1 MLIARQL
8 IALLILAG
16 ITAYAASDSV
26 DLTTWNV
33 VGDVEWQFVEGTAEA
48 GPQEAIGYLVSTET
62 YSDFRLSIEFW
73 IEDDTNSGIFVRC
86 IDAETISADDCYEAN
101 IWDNHPNQD
110 SRTGSIVKHVKP
122 QADVDTVGQW
132 NTYNVEVRGN
142 TINLSVNEKHTAT
155 LEDDRLK
162 TGFVALQYG
171 GKGRL
176 RFRNLEFTPL

>member
-8 IALLILAG
+8 IALLVLAG
-16 ITAYAASDSV
+16 ITAYAASNTV

-33 VGDVEWQFVEGTAEA
+33 IGDVEWQFDEGTAEA
-48 GPQEAIGYLVSTET
+48 GPQEATGYLVSTKA
-62 YSDFRLSIEFW
+62 YLDFRLSIEFW

-86 IDAETISADDCYEAN
+86 IDGETISADNCYEAN
-101 IWDNHPNQD
+101 IWDNHANQD

-122 QADVDTVGQW
+122 QAHVETVGRW
-132 NTYNVEVRGN
+132 NTYNVEVRNN
-142 TINLSVNEKHTAT
+142 TINLSVNDKHTAT

-162 TGFVALQYG
+162 TGYIALQYG

-176 RFRNLEFTPL
+176 RFRNLEISPL